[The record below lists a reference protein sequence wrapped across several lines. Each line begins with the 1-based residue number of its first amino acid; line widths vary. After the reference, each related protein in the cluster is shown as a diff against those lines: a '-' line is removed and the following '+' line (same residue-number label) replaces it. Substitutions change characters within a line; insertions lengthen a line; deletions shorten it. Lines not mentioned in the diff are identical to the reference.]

1 MDMQLAAQANRL
13 RASGQQPMLM
23 PPTPQYQEQ
32 GLNPYAGLSIL
43 SAVPE
48 DLSHLMPARP
58 EDLQSYISGAPSE
71 LALDAV
77 SESVFLM
84 P

>member
-23 PPTPQYQEQ
+23 PPTPQYQGQ
-32 GLNPYAGLSIL
+32 GLNAYTGPSLL

-48 DLSHLMPARP
+48 DLSHLTPARS
-58 EDLQSYISGAPSE
+58 DNLQSYISGAPSE